1 MKCKLE
7 KEEMQ
12 VRYEKPIMEIVVFNE
27 NESISTG
34 LGWASSGTGETHNP
48 LGKSTIEDGP
58 NF

>member
-1 MKCKLE
+1 MR
-7 KEEMQ
+7 
-12 VRYEKPIMEIVVFNE
+12 VHYEDPKMEIVVFNE
-27 NESISTG
+27 NETISTG